1 MKHTDKE
8 FTKCIKRYLA
18 DISNR
23 TMQDAY
29 FNLLPDTIVI
39 CNSSSNKAGTAFG
52 DRLTNFA
59 VGELSLHLIK
69 FKNTEFLD
77 IFKQVFKI
85 PAYGVYAI
93 NAVKLVTLTNKTS
106 IDKLHVFMNNNV
118 LSVVPDD
125 IFGEYDEEPTLDCL
139 TDERILDR
147 YAIGKSVTDFHVL
160 DVLTTWCN
168 YILTLNEED
177 HRNKFPYVLSECSY
191 SKSCLANYVLKID
204 LTEFGDVL
212 KNYHE
217 TLNYIMHDG
226 LSTPSRKSFVLNTGK
241 LYRYSWLE
249 ANSIFNMYIYDD
261 DVVHVRTIRPNVR
274 VMPIPKLV
282 DVDKLVTDFQY
293 E

>member
-69 FKNTEFLD
+69 FKNTEYLD

-106 IDKLHVFMNNNV
+106 IDKLQATGATVDVYN
-118 LSVVPDD
+118 
-125 IFGEYDEEPTLDCL
+125 
-139 TDERILDR
+139 ERILDR
-147 YAIGKSVTDFHVL
+147 YAIGESVTAFHVL
-160 DVLTTWCN
+160 DVLRTWCN

-217 TLNYIMHDG
+217 NLNYIMHDG